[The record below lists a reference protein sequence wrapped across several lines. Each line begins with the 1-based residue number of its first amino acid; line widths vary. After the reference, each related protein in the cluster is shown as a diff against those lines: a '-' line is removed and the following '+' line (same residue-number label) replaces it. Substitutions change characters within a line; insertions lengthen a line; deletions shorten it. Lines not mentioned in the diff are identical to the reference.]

1 MMEEQEVSPY
11 RGAPFPKKW
20 RRNHP
25 RSKNGCLT
33 CRTKRKKCDEIKPI
47 CTACERSQ
55 QDCIWPKTE
64 ENQQSDMQ
72 LSVKTTQAS
81 SSNPPQ
87 NISLAAYVVPSVQS
101 RLRAAAT
108 LSPRAAPTY
117 GNLAYLSDNSRRLYQ
132 HYITVTAEMLT
143 RGPSLDG
150 NPFIQYLLPLAS
162 HDTLVLNCVLA
173 IGGAHVVINDTSSS
187 HEGARGLEVTA
198 RGHYANV
205 LSGIQKLL
213 YYRTGQ
219 TAYAPEADATPPTPS
234 RVLLILLLLCVF
246 DVSEIGTVL
255 IPNIN
260 RTIQHV
266 QGSSRSSIYHH
277 LKASQEYIKLLTSDP
292 NAPDELRNLRGF
304 ILELYTYHTMKLAIT
319 PRSLTSNEFVEID
332 PSVRSLDVLDG
343 YKCRGYLL
351 GFGKQLFELVP
362 KVAKLVE
369 ARRNEE
375 QQNPKRPTA
384 FSKEYDYLLQRLHSV
399 DEAGDDSNG
408 LRPYK
413 ERAGATMIYQN
424 ALIVYL
430 QSAFQRNMLADPELM
445 FEIEERIDQMM
456 PNFYNLFVSESPY
469 RRMLLWPGVIM
480 GSCARSDKHIAGFRA
495 GFKARASGTPGA
507 VKTGARIVELLW
519 NDPDPRAFGPRGLSY
534 IMTKHGI
541 SCSLC

>member
-1 MMEEQEVSPY
+1 MQP
-11 RGAPFPKKW
+11 G
-20 RRNHP
+20 
-25 RSKNGCLT
+25 KN
-33 CRTKRKKCDEIKPI
+33 
-47 CTACERSQ
+47 TA
-55 QDCIWPKTE
+55 
-64 ENQQSDMQ
+64 
-72 LSVKTTQAS
+72 QAS
-81 SSNPPQ
+81 SSIPPQ
-87 NISLAAYVVPSVQS
+87 NISLTAYGVTNVQS
-101 RLRAAAT
+101 ALRAAAT
-108 LSPRAAPTY
+108 SSPRAAPAY

-132 HYITVTAEMLT
+132 HYINNTAEMLT

-162 HDTLVLNCVLA
+162 HDPLVLNCVLA

-187 HEGARGLEVTA
+187 HESARGLEVAA

-205 LSGIQKLL
+205 LTGVQRLL
-213 YYRTGQ
+213 YYRTGK
-219 TAYAPEADATPPTPS
+219 TFHAPEADTPPPTPS

-246 DVSEIGTVL
+246 D
-255 IPNIN
+255 
-260 RTIQHV
+260 HV

-277 LKASQEYIKLLTSDP
+277 LKASKEYITFLTSDT
-292 NAPDELRNLRGF
+292 NSPDELRNLRGF
-304 ILELYTYHTMKLAIT
+304 ILELYAYHTMKLSIT
-319 PRSLTSNEFVEID
+319 PRGLASNEFVDIN
-332 PSVRSLDVLDG
+332 PAVHSLDVLSG
-343 YKCRGYLL
+343 YKSRGYLI
-351 GFGKQLFELVP
+351 GFGKKLFELVP
-362 KVAKLVE
+362 RVARLVE

-375 QQNPKRPTA
+375 QNNPHMPTA
-384 FSKEYDYLLQRLHSV
+384 LTKEYDCMLQRLHNVS
-399 DEAGDDSNG
+399 EADDDSNG

-430 QSAFQRNMLADPELM
+430 QSAFHQNMLANPELI

-456 PNFYNLFVSESPY
+456 PNFYTLFVSESPY

-480 GSCARSDKHIAGFRA
+480 GSCAQSDKHIAGFRA